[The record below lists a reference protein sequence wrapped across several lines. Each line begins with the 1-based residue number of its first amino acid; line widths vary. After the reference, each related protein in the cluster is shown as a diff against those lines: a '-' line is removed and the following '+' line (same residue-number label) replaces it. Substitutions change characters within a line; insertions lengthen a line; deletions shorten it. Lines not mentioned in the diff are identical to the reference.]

1 MASGDMFLEFSGKNK
16 FDGESPDDKYKDK
29 IQIMSFSFGV
39 SNSGTGSV
47 GTGSGAS
54 KASFSD
60 LSVTKYADKSSPN
73 FFINCVNGAHHEK
86 AILHIRKAGENPQE
100 YLTITMEEV
109 FITSFSH
116 AGADGGGLPTESATL
131 NFSKME
137 VAYKPQKADG
147 TLDAV
152 NKKGWDV
159 KGQKTYSA

>member
-1 MASGDMFLEFSGKNK
+1 MFLEFKGKGS
-16 FDGESPDDKYKDK
+16 FEGESPDDKFPKAV
-29 IQIMSFSFGV
+29 QILSYSFGV
-39 SNSGTGSV
+39 ANV
-47 GTGSGAS
+47 GTGAVGSGSGAG

-60 LSVTKYADKSSPN
+60 MSVTKFIDKSSPN
-73 FFINCVNGAHHEK
+73 FFISCVNGTHIEK

-109 FITSFSH
+109 FITSFNDS
-116 AGADGGGLPTESATL
+116 GSDGGGLPVESASL

-159 KGQKTYSA
+159 KALKNYTA